1 MQSKKTSLYVIFS
14 FDNFTKKKPKI
25 KVYTFQSS
33 SDFKI
38 LYFYSLRFSLQMLIP
53 DTCPFLQGYKTKI
66 TGIGYFSLSILGYIR
81 LCCYNKNKW
90 KQKHQNLRCWIHESH
105 SFSSHGIN
113 MDLERVFYLTGSQR
127 DPDWYKT
134 HRNTHFHTHQDRIK
148 KEMRQ
153 VHIVSLPVQK
163 WCPLQY
169 SNFNG
174 QCKSYSHASFERN
187 DAQYA

>member
-81 LCCYNKNKW
+81 LCCYNKNK
-90 KQKHQNLRCWIHESH
+90 
-105 SFSSHGIN
+105 
-113 MDLERVFYLTGSQR
+113 
-127 DPDWYKT
+127 
-134 HRNTHFHTHQDRIK
+134 
-148 KEMRQ
+148 
-153 VHIVSLPVQK
+153 
-163 WCPLQY
+163 
-169 SNFNG
+169 
-174 QCKSYSHASFERN
+174 
-187 DAQYA
+187 